1 MSKYIAVLSRNRDA
15 IMARNLFELQSQL
28 CIKLK
33 VSPTLLTYHL
43 LRTTVLNRTKDRS
56 RSILNVLGICGIHRA
71 YKRVN
76 KGPVDVYR
84 NVCPHLGLLHE

>member
-1 MSKYIAVLSRNRDA
+1 MSKYIAVLTRNRDA

-28 CIKLK
+28 CFKLK

-43 LRTTVLNRTKDRS
+43 LRSAALNRTKERS
-56 RSILNVLGICGIHRA
+56 KSILNVLGICDIHRA

-76 KGPVDVYR
+76 KD
-84 NVCPHLGLLHE
+84 